1 VTPLAV
7 IDLRSDGWTPLRAK
21 LRGEEGIGLVE
32 LMIALLVLNIGIFAT
47 LGAFTSG
54 ALALRR
60 ASHVSTAT
68 AISDR
73 YMECFRDVS
82 PTATSDSYNNIKWPL
97 DPTSLPAGSLC
108 ATPLTPG
115 QQYATVPG
123 PDSRQYSVTANV
135 SYEPPNQGPTSL
147 KLVTLTVTDVRENK
161 LLVTSSSTFSQCAQD
176 QTNAAC
182 GGS

>member
-1 VTPLAV
+1 MTPVAV
-7 IDLRSDGWTPLRAK
+7 IDLRSDGSSPLRAK

-68 AISDR
+68 AISDQ

-82 PTATSDSYNNIKWPL
+82 FANIKWPL

-108 ATPLTPG
+108 ATPLVPG
-115 QQYATVPG
+115 QQYATVTG
-123 PDSRQYSVTANV
+123 PDNRQYSVTA
-135 SYEPPNQGPTSL
+135 SWGYQPPNQGPTSL